1 MTKIIRPKLEKNY
14 KPSEWS
20 PCSIWSSSLIKQTA
34 EAVTIQVEQEIQGL
48 SGLTQRVGTLEVTAS
63 AITQDVQALS
73 ATTTGMTQQIGNLTV
88 KSDSISASVTT
99 LQEKVAGNN
108 LFALNGWKDNLNK
121 YIEVDGNE
129 MYSGSTGSSAITSP
143 SVYLEA
149 GTYTISCWESANKGF
164 TGAQPTPSGTLVPSS
179 NKTTLTGLENTYKNI
194 QRTYVNVTITT
205 AGNYV
210 FTIES
215 NLFYKP
221 KLEVGSVPTAY
232 SNQTVDHHSL
242 IEQTDSSIS
251 LKVVTEVETQ
261 GLVNETQLKE
271 TGIDITNGQITLNA
285 DKTQIVGNLELKD
298 SEQGLKV
305 INNNM
310 ERISIANE
318 SISGMDNYEFS
329 TYFEDTLSGAN
340 VPLNSSLVWDVNIG
354 HYNATEKLELQSV
367 FIVFN
372 LDNDSPNNPTKNAGL
387 TYSISL
393 KQGNNSI
400 TGTTGSVSESSAY
413 YDLPSWTVNSIPSD
427 GDYTLHIT
435 VTPSFTSTQGASYV
449 DFGKCHVVIKRNNE
463 GCIRIGNNGAMFAT
477 DQYNYNYM
485 GEDLTHFRKGWQRL
499 EISENG
505 ITRNNIQYLAD
516 GSINYGLS
524 NYGMGDVSSTVP
536 VRIVTGSTYT
546 PTPTDCV
553 IIFAPSNSSTQCK
566 IVLPNTLADAFPV
579 GKMLIVR
586 NIRGGNTVMDGDT
599 NGQRIFYRDGNG
611 IEYTSDLTDKTWQ
624 YVYCGIINGDSVWLE
639 FGNG

>member
-20 PCSIWSSSLIKQTA
+20 PLSVWTSSLIKQTA
-34 EAVTIQVEQEIQGL
+34 DSVKIQVEQEIQGL

-99 LQEKVAGNN
+99 LQEKVAGVN
-108 LFALNGWKDNLNK
+108 LFPLNGWIDSNNK
-121 YIEVDGNE
+121 FVEVYGNDIE
-129 MYSGSTGSSAITSP
+129 YSGSTNSTAITSP
-143 SVYLEA
+143 NVWLEVGDYTLSVYEQSNHALHEKT
-149 GTYTISCWESANKGF
+149 GTISNTNYTVMS
-164 TGAQPTPSGTLVPSS
+164 
-179 NKTTLTGLENTYKNI
+179 GLENQFKNI
-194 QRTYVNVTITT
+194 YRDYANIHIST
-205 AGNYV
+205 AGNYQ
-210 FTIES
+210 FYINS
-215 NLFYKP
+215 NHFYKP
-221 KLEVGSVPTAY
+221 KLEVGLEPTPY
-232 SNQTVDHHSL
+232 SNQNIDHHSL
-242 IEQTDSSIS
+242 IQQTDSSIS

-400 TGTTGSVSESSAY
+400 TGTTGSISESAAY

-435 VTPSFTSTQGASYV
+435 VTPSFTSTQGASYI

-505 ITRNNIQYLAD
+505 ITRNNVQYLAD

-553 IIFAPSNSSTQCK
+553 IVFSPSNSSTQCK
-566 IVLPNTLADAFPV
+566 IVLPNALADAFPV

-599 NGQRIFYRDGNG
+599 NGQRIYYRDGNG
-611 IEYTSDLTDKTWQ
+611 VEYTSDLTDKTWQ

>member
-14 KPSEWS
+14 KPSQWS

-149 GTYTISCWESANKGF
+149 GTYTISCWESTNKGF

-251 LKVVTEVETQ
+251 LKVVEEVETQ
-261 GLVNETQLKE
+261 GLVNETQLKT
-271 TGIDITNGQITLNA
+271 TGVDIESGKITLSA
-285 DKTQIVGNLELKD
+285 DQTIVKGDLELRDSNQGLSVYLNGLEKVNISNRTMGTIDNYDFGSDKRVALSTATASTTGYADWEIDLGNLTQSEKVYVHDIIVG
-298 SEQGLKV
+298 V
-305 INNNM
+305 C
-310 ERISIANE
+310 
-318 SISGMDNYEFS
+318 
-329 TYFEDTLSGAN
+329 
-340 VPLNSSLVWDVNIG
+340 
-354 HYNATEKLELQSV
+354 
-367 FIVFN
+367 
-372 LDNDSPNNPTKNAGL
+372 LDNDWIASKNLGCSY
-387 TYSISL
+387 TISL
-393 KQGNNSI
+393 KQGSNVITGI
-400 TGTTGSVSESSAY
+400 TGTLSEYIPGGYELPDFTYNSVPSTG
-413 YDLPSWTVNSIPSD
+413 N
-427 GDYTLHIT
+427 YTLHIT
-435 VTPSFTSTQGASYV
+435 VDPDFSSTAGASYMEYW
-449 DFGKCHVVIKRNNE
+449 GRAYIE
-463 GCIRIGNNGAMFAT
+463 RIGQGVNRVGQDGACFAQDT
-477 DQYNYNYM
+477 DEYEWFGN
-485 GEDLTHFRKGWQRL
+485 DKTVLKR
-499 EISENG
+499 G
-505 ITRNNIQYLAD
+505 IYEVIQ
-516 GSINYGLS
+516 
-524 NYGMGDVSSTVP
+524 SSTSGI
-536 VRIVTGSTYT
+536 VRNDISTSANASSGMFGDISTTIPMAYINALNYT
-546 PTPTDCV
+546 PTALDGFIVFSTVLGQSDG
-553 IIFAPSNSSTQCK
+553 ATRTLTLPSPYSVPS
-566 IVLPNTLADAFPV
+566 
-579 GKMLIVR
+579 GKWYKVK
-586 NIRGGNTVMDGDT
+586 NIAGNNTVVTCELSDRIIYYDDHGYHNTSNIGDDT
-599 NGQRIFYRDGNG
+599 YTFINTGHEW
-611 IEYTSDLTDKTWQ
+611 IEGK
-624 YVYCGIINGDSVWLE
+624 
-639 FGNG
+639 